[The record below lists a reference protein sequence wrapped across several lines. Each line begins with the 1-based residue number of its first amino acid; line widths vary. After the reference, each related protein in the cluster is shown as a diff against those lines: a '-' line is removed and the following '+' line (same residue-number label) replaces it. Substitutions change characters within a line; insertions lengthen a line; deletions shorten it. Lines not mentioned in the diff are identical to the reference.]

1 MLRVY
6 RSLLYLYPALVRA
19 ELGDEMT
26 AVFLQARVEVGER
39 SMFGRAAFCLRE
51 ISGLIG
57 GALRAHVLSWFG
69 FDWVPFRRFD
79 MRPGFRF
86 PRSTVF
92 LMCVILA
99 GVVLAI
105 EKAKTVV
112 EMKEGFAS
120 GAAGTLDPMLWSVLL
135 AMAIVFAAVAAVWG
149 VLFALHRTGMHRLG
163 DVQTWPDQR

>member
-6 RSLLYLYPALVRA
+6 RSLLYLYPAFVRA

-26 AVFLQARVEVGER
+26 SVFLQAESDIAHRR
-39 SMFGRAAFCLRE
+39 ILARAGFFLRE
-51 ISGLIG
+51 ISGLIA
-57 GALRAHVLSWFG
+57 GALRAHVLSLFG
-69 FDWVPFRRFD
+69 SDWVPLRRFT
-79 MRPGFRF
+79 MRPEFRF

-112 EMKEGFAS
+112 EMKEGVAS
-120 GAAGTLDPMLWSVLL
+120 GAAGTLDPMFWSVLFIL
-135 AMAIVFAAVAAVWG
+135 AIVFAVVAAVWG

>member
-1 MLRVY
+1 
-6 RSLLYLYPALVRA
+6 
-19 ELGDEMT
+19 
-26 AVFLQARVEVGER
+26 
-39 SMFGRAAFCLRE
+39 
-51 ISGLIG
+51 
-57 GALRAHVLSWFG
+57 
-69 FDWVPFRRFD
+69 

-120 GAAGTLDPMLWSVLL
+120 GASGTLDPMLWSVLF